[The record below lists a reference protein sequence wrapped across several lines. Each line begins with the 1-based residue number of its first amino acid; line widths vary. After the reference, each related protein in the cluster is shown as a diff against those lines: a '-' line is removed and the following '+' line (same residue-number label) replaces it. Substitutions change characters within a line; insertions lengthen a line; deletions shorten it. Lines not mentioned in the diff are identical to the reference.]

1 MNLAE
6 QCMSRRAVASCLSL
20 LVCSVAIAAIA
31 GYVAGPVGCDRPK
44 PVRIGYV
51 GSLTGPAAAV
61 SISGRNGVILAVAQ
75 INASGGIAGRPVELI
90 TKDDRQDESIA
101 VAVDKELIQE
111 GVVAIIGHMTSA
123 MSLAVLP
130 VINAEKI
137 LMISPASSTDA
148 LTGIDDYF
156 FRVVNSYRA
165 QTDRLADYAFKTMG
179 MKRMASITDLSNPEY
194 SGGFC
199 HNFQAEFEYLGGEFI
214 KTVPFSSPP
223 DVLDPGLVQQVI
235 AAAPDGLLVVA
246 SGHDTAMICQQ
257 LKKLGSRIPVI
268 SSSWAMTTDL
278 LDYGGQAVEGVT
290 FCSSYDENNRSQE
303 YVEFKQQFKK
313 KFDAQPDFTALYA
326 YEACRI
332 LFKAV
337 EKSQD
342 ASGLKAAVLQQ
353 GTFPGLVWDIAI
365 NRFGDAHLG
374 QYLTQVID
382 GEFRAIDSW
391 TPDTGKPRM
400 RGIQ

>member
-1 MNLAE
+1 
-6 QCMSRRAVASCLSL
+6 MSRMKDKPSLPGLVYAMGLMAIIGYLSGIPG
-20 LVCSVAIAAIA
+20 CS
-31 GYVAGPVGCDRPK
+31 RPE

-51 GSLTGPAAAV
+51 GSLTGREAETSV
-61 SISGRNGVILAVAQ
+61 SGRNGVVLAVEQ
-75 INASGGIAGRPVELI
+75 INQAGGINGRPVDLI
-90 TKDDRQDESIA
+90 VKDDQQDESVA
-101 VAVDKELIQE
+101 VAVDKELIRE
-111 GVVAIIGHMTSA
+111 GVIAIIGHMASA

-156 FRVVNSYRA
+156 FRVVNSHRA

-179 MKRMASITDLSNPEY
+179 MKRMVGITDLSNPEY

-214 KTVPFSSPP
+214 KMVSFSSTPE
-223 DVLDPGLVQQVI
+223 VLDPDLAQQLI
-235 AAAPDGLLVVA
+235 AASPDGLLVVA
-246 SGHDTAMICQQ
+246 NGHDTAMICQQ

-268 SSSWAMTTDL
+268 SSNWAMTTDL
-278 LDYGGQAVEGVT
+278 LRYGGQAVEGVT
-290 FCSSYDENNRSQE
+290 FCSSYDQNSQSLG
-303 YVEFKQQFKK
+303 YVQFRQQFFKR
-313 KFDAQPDFTALYA
+313 FDVQPDFTALYA

-337 EKSQD
+337 EKAQD
-342 ASGLKAAVLQQ
+342 VYGLKAAVLQQ
-353 GTFPGLVWDIAI
+353 GVFPGLIWDIAI

-382 GEFRAIDSW
+382 GQFRAIDSW

-400 RGIQ
+400 RGVQ

>member
-1 MNLAE
+1 MPRMTSIL
-6 QCMSRRAVASCLSL
+6 RLPVLLYAVALM
-20 LVCSVAIAAIA
+20 AIA
-31 GYVAGPVGCDRPK
+31 GFMVGPLGCGRGE

-51 GSLTGPAAAV
+51 GSLTGRDAEV
-61 SISGRNGVILAVAQ
+61 SISGRNGVILAVEQ
-75 INASGGIAGRPVELI
+75 INESGGINGRHVVLI
-90 TKDDRQDESIA
+90 TKDDRQDELVA
-101 VAVDKELIQE
+101 VAVDKELIKD

-156 FRVVNSYRA
+156 FRVVNSHRA

-214 KTVPFSSPP
+214 KTVPFTSTP
-223 DVLDPGLVQQVI
+223 DVLDTELAQQLI
-235 AAAPDGLLVVA
+235 AASPDGLLVVA
-246 SGHDTAMICQQ
+246 NGHDTAMICQQ

-278 LDYGGQAVEGVT
+278 LRYGGHAVEGVT
-290 FCSSYDENNRSQE
+290 FCSSYDQNNLSQG
-303 YVEFKQQFKK
+303 YVSFKQQFNKR
-313 KFDAQPDFTALYA
+313 FDTQPDFTALYA

-337 EKSQD
+337 EKVEDVSQ
-342 ASGLKAAVLQQ
+342 LKAAVLQQ
-353 GTFPGLVWDIAI
+353 GVFPGLVWDIAI

-382 GEFRAIDSW
+382 GQFRAIDSW

>member
-1 MNLAE
+1 MKSPEHSTPWMTKAHCLPVLIY
-6 QCMSRRAVASCLSL
+6 AVAL
-20 LVCSVAIAAIA
+20 AAIA
-31 GYVAGPVGCDRPK
+31 GYLAGTLGCRRLA

-51 GSLTGPAAAV
+51 GSLTGPEAEM
-61 SISGRNGVILAVAQ
+61 SISGRNGVILAVEQ
-75 INASGGIAGRPVELI
+75 INESGGINGRPVVLI
-90 TKDDRQDESIA
+90 TKDDRQDESVA
-101 VAVDKELIQE
+101 VAVDKELIKE

-156 FRVVNSYRA
+156 FRVVNSHRS

-214 KTVPFSSPP
+214 KTVQFNSTP
-223 DVLDPGLVQQVI
+223 DVLDSELAQKI
-235 AAAPDGLLVVA
+235 ITASPDGLLVVA
-246 SGHDTAMICQQ
+246 NGHDTALICQQ

-268 SSSWAMTTDL
+268 SSSWAMTMDL
-278 LDYGGQAVEGVT
+278 FRYGGLAVEGVT
-290 FCSSYDENNRSQE
+290 FCSSYDQNNLSQG
-303 YVEFKQQFKK
+303 YVGFKQQFNKR
-313 KFDAQPDFTALYA
+313 FDGQPDFPALSA

-332 LFKAV
+332 LFNAV
-337 EKSQD
+337 EKAQHVSQ
-342 ASGLKAAVLQQ
+342 LKAVVLQQ
-353 GTFPGLVWDIAI
+353 GIFPGLIWDIAI

-382 GEFRAIDSW
+382 GQFRAIDSW